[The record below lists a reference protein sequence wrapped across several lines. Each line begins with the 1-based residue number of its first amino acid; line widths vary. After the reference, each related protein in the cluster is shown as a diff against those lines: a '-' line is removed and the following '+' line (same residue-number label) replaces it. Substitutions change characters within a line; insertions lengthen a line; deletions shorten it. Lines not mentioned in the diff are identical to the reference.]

1 MKHLALL
8 LCLATAVP
16 ALEPGFKE
24 LFDGRSLNGWSHE
37 GNWGVVDGV
46 IARTGRGGSL
56 VYRRAKV
63 PDDFELRFD
72 WKVAKGC
79 NSGVYYRP
87 GQYEYQLLDNAH
99 SPYAENPRQAAGSL
113 FFCQAPTRDVVRP
126 HGEWNEARIV
136 CKGTVIQHWLNGVKV
151 IDFDY
156 ADPRWAAAV
165 RLLRI
170 RGGELSARGAHL
182 SLQDHGADVWFRNL
196 RWRALPAD
204 EPLLSENLQP
214 MPVPSPA
221 LAKELERVQRMLA
234 EQGRL
239 KRDLKMGYEE
249 LRRYPAA
256 EAYQGVAVDAGNF
269 YAISNRAIGK
279 YRRDSGERV
288 AAWEEVKAGRLKH
301 LNAGLLLDGLLF
313 CAHSNYPE
321 QPPQSSVEVWET
333 AGLKHRQTIDLSHE
347 RGSLTWIDRRGDF
360 WYACFAEYAKTGD
373 PANTRLV
380 KFDKDWRR
388 LMEWRFP
395 REAVVRFGANSSSGG
410 GFGPGGFLYFSGHD
424 ARELGLVEL
433 PENGA
438 APVWLGALAVNSPG
452 QAFAWDPAMPGQ
464 LFGIER
470 KTREVILGR
479 VNGP

>member
-1 MKHLALL
+1 MKPFVLL
-8 LCLATAVP
+8 LFLAAAAP
-16 ALEPGFKE
+16 AAEPAFE
-24 LFDGRSLNGWSHE
+24 SLFDGRSLDGWSHD
-37 GNWGVVDGV
+37 GNWAVVDGV

-56 VYRRAKV
+56 IYRRAKV

-99 SPYAENPRQAAGSL
+99 SPYGENPRQAAASL

-136 CKGTVIQHWLNGVKV
+136 CKGPVIQHWLNGEKV

-156 ADPRWAAAV
+156 ADPRWAEAL

-170 RGGELSARGAHL
+170 RGGELSARGAFL
-182 SLQDHGADVWFRNL
+182 SLQDHGADVWFRHL
-196 RWRALPAD
+196 RWRALPAT
-204 EPLLSENLQP
+204 EELVSENLLP
-214 MPVPSPA
+214 MPVPPAA
-221 LAKELERVQRMLA
+221 LAKEQERVQRMLA

-239 KRDLKMGYEE
+239 KRGLKLGYEE
-249 LRRYPAA
+249 MRRYPAV
-256 EAYQGVAVDAGNF
+256 EAHQGVAVDAVHF

-279 YRRDSGERV
+279 YRRDNGERV
-288 AAWEEVKAGRLKH
+288 AGWEEAKGGRLKH
-301 LNAGLLLDGLLF
+301 LNAGLVLDGLLF

-321 QPPQSSVEVWET
+321 QPAQSSVEIWET
-333 AGLKHRQTIDLSHE
+333 DGMQHRRTIDLSHE
-347 RGSLTWIDRRGDF
+347 PGSLTWIDQRTGF

-380 KFDKDWRR
+380 KLDKAWRC
-388 LMEWRFP
+388 LSEWRFP
-395 REAVVRFGANSSSGG
+395 REAVVRFGASSSSGG
-410 GFGPGGFLYFSGHD
+410 GFGPGGFLFFSGHD
-424 ARELGLVEL
+424 ARELCLVEL
-433 PENGA
+433 PERGN
-438 APVWLGALAVNSPG
+438 APVWLGALPVSAPG
-452 QAFAWDPAMPGQ
+452 QAFAWDPAVPGQ
-464 LFGIER
+464 VFGIER

-479 VNGP
+479 VMGP